1 MEKKNFLLKFWPD
14 LPDDTSDF
22 TLFISATCDGASVST
37 PELSISPQ
45 GETWVIVSDFS
56 IDCKSGG
63 QWIDFLEFRVS
74 PYDENSVSFW
84 VKNKNGED
92 LRIGIQEIK
101 WEKVF
106 KKSVWLF
113 HALFL
118 KW

>member
-101 WEKVF
+101 
-106 KKSVWLF
+106 
-113 HALFL
+113 
-118 KW
+118 